1 MSTLAPTPADPAEAH
16 RHRRRHGRGFW
27 SVAFAFLVV
36 MAFSTV
42 PSPLYGIY
50 QERDGFSSFVITL
63 IYAGYA
69 VGVVGSLLL
78 AGHLSDWH
86 GRRRVLLPALAFSVL
101 SALVF
106 LVWRDLPGLF
116 LARILNGVSVG
127 VVAAT
132 ATAYLAELHAVSR
145 PDAGPR
151 RSQLVAT
158 AVNLGGLGI
167 GPLVSGTLAQWSGSP
182 LGLPYVLFLVVLVLA
197 IGVVAV
203 APETRERPDPMPDY
217 RPQRVSVPAEA
228 RGAFAAAAT
237 GAFLAFGVL
246 GLFTGLVSVFLVG
259 TLGHTSHALAGLTL
273 FLMFGGGV
281 VSQIGT
287 SSWSAHRVLAA
298 GTALMLAGLALTVLA
313 VWLPTPSLAVFLLGG
328 AVSGAGAGAVFKG
341 TVATV
346 VGLAP
351 PETRAEALAGLF
363 LAGYLG
369 LSVPAVGA
377 GVALQEL
384 SARTTLTGFAVL
396 VGGAIVLSAPRLL
409 RRPAGETGEPGPR
422 PAGAAA

>member
-1 MSTLAPTPADPAEAH
+1 MSTLPATPTDPAAAA
-16 RHRRRHGRGFW
+16 RHRRRHGLGFW

-69 VGVVGSLLL
+69 VGVVGSLILV
-78 AGHLSDWH
+78 GHLSDWH

-101 SALVF
+101 SAVVF
-106 LVWRDLPGLF
+106 LLWRDLPGLF
-116 LARILNGVSVG
+116 LARILNGISVG

-158 AVNLGGLGI
+158 AVNLGGLGV
-167 GPLVSGTLAQWSGSP
+167 GPLVSGALAQWSGSP
-182 LGLPYVLFLVVLVLA
+182 LGLPYVVFLVVLVVA
-197 IGVVAV
+197 IAVVAA
-203 APETRERPDPMPDY
+203 APETRGRLDPLPDY
-217 RPQRVSVPAEA
+217 RPQRVSVPPES
-228 RGAFAAAAT
+228 RGAFAAAAI

-273 FLMFGGGV
+273 ALMFGGGV
-281 VSQIGT
+281 VSQVAT
-287 SSWSAHRVLAA
+287 MSWSAHRILAA
-298 GTALMLAGLALTVLA
+298 GTLLMLAGLVATVLA

-328 AVSGAGAGAVFKG
+328 ALSGAGAGAVFKG
-341 TVATV
+341 TVGTV

-396 VGGAIVLSAPRLL
+396 VGAAIVLTAPRLL
-409 RRPAGETGEPGPR
+409 RRPAGDAR
-422 PAGAAA
+422 PAGATA

>member
-1 MSTLAPTPADPAEAH
+1 MSTLPATLADPSAVA
-16 RHRRRHGRGFW
+16 RHRRRHGLGFW

-63 IYAGYA
+63 IYAAYA
-69 VGVVGSLLL
+69 IGVIGALIL
-78 AGHLSDWH
+78 AGHVSDWH
-86 GRRRVLLPALAFSVL
+86 GRRRVLLPALGFSVL
-101 SALVF
+101 SAVVF

-116 LARILNGVSVG
+116 LARILNGMSVG

-158 AVNLGGLGI
+158 AVNVGGLGV
-167 GPLVSGTLAQWSGSP
+167 GPLVSGALAQWSDGP
-182 LGLPYVLFLVVLVLA
+182 LSLPYVVFLVVLVLA
-197 IGVVAV
+197 IVVVAV

-217 RPQRVSVPAEA
+217 RPERVSVPAES
-228 RGAFAAAAT
+228 RSAFAAAAL

-246 GLFTGLVSVFLVG
+246 GLYTGLVSVFLVG

-273 FLMFGGGV
+273 FLLFGGGV
-281 VSQIGT
+281 LAQLGT
-287 SSWSAHRVLAA
+287 MSWPVRRVLAA

-328 AVSGAGAGAVFKG
+328 AVSGAGAGTVFKG
-341 TVATV
+341 TVGAV
-346 VGLAP
+346 VEISPA
-351 PETRAEALAGLF
+351 ETRAEALAGLF

-377 GVALQEL
+377 GIALQEL

-396 VGGAIVLSAPRLL
+396 VGVAIVLAAPRLL
-409 RRPAGETGEPGPR
+409 RRPTVDPTTR
-422 PAGAAA
+422 PAGAAV